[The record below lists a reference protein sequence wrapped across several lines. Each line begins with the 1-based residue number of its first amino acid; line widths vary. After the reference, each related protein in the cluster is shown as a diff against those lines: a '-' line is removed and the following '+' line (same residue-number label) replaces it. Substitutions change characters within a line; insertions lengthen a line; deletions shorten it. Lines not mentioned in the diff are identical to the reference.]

1 MDTMDYDK
9 LLYLVYQVKTFVYV
23 DAELSVNFKT
33 PYDFVVSVN
42 SRIGKY
48 LKKEL
53 KKAYPDVG
61 FVTEDEAKRPL
72 KNKTFIL
79 DPIDGTDNLL
89 HNYKMSAISLAYVEN
104 GKVQFGTVFNPF
116 TREFFFAI
124 RGKGAHYFRTYEGI
138 TRLLNIGLN
147 NYRWNKLVVTKNT
160 LDKSL
165 IEFGSNPSAKNE
177 AADAFARAQRVFE
190 NALDIRR
197 VDSAALSICY
207 VAAGRLD
214 GYFEKD
220 VKPWKHAAASLIL
233 EEAGGKIT
241 QWNGEPAPLDRASS
255 VICSNAVIHGELQSL
270 VNQ

>member
-23 DAELSVNFKT
+23 DADLSVSFKT
-33 PYDFVVSVN
+33 PYDFVTSVDL
-42 SRIGKY
+42 RISKY

-53 KKAYPDVG
+53 KKAFPDVG
-61 FVTEDEAKRPL
+61 FVTEEEAKHNF
-72 KNKTFIL
+72 KDKTFIL
-79 DPIDGTDNLL
+79 DPIDGTTNLI
-89 HNYKMSAISLAYVEN
+89 HNYKMSSISLAYVEN
-104 GKVQFGTVFNPF
+104 GEVKFGTVFNPF

-147 NYRWNKLVVTKNT
+147 NYRWNKLAVTKNT
-160 LDKSL
+160 LNKSI
-165 IEFGSNPSAKNE
+165 IEFGANPSFKDE
-177 AADAFARAQRVFE
+177 AAETFARAQRVFE

-197 VDSAALSICY
+197 VCSAALSICY

-214 GYFEKD
+214 GYFEKF
-220 VKPWKHAAASLIL
+220 VKPWDHAAASLIL

-241 QWNGEPAPLDRASS
+241 QWNGEKMPLDRDSS
-255 VICSNAVIHGELQSL
+255 IVCSNAVIHDELKSL